1 MLSQLGSYPSL
12 GLRVD
17 PLWFTA
23 LIDTGSS
30 KRDLN
35 FSQVLEL
42 DVLGQF
48 LGRLVFWTSVLF
60 EPARLWRTQLF
71 N

>member
-42 DVLGQF
+42 DVLGQPLGEASF
-48 LGRLVFWTSVLF
+48 LDKCIV
-60 EPARLWRTQLF
+60 RTGTALE
-71 N
+71 NPTV